1 MPKITFVSF
10 VVGLSILLAAC
21 GGNSTPVV
29 DNNSVNINV
38 TFETRPSPM
47 MMGNGE
53 VILTITDSNG
63 NPIEGAV
70 VDISMEHTG
79 HNMGT
84 MQGTATEQGNGRYA
98 INAGFSMSG
107 TWKLTV
113 NVKKDDL
120 NYTEEIE
127 IPVQ

>member
-1 MPKITFVSF
+1 MRKITFISLL
-10 VVGLSILLAAC
+10 VGLSILLAAC
-21 GGNSTPVV
+21 GGASAPVAG
-29 DNNSVNINV
+29 DNVVNINV

-53 VILTITDSNG
+53 VILTITDLNG
-63 NPIEGAV
+63 NPIEGAT
-70 VDISMEHTG
+70 VDVSMEHTG

-84 MQGTATEQGNGRYA
+84 MTGVATDQGNGRYA

-113 NVKKDDL
+113 YVRKDGIDAKQ
-120 NYTEEIE
+120 EIE